1 VPPHRRKLGM
11 VFQNYSLFPHMN
23 VAENIMF
30 GLKMQ
35 GVARDQARRLVD
47 HALAMVRI
55 RGMEHRF
62 PGELSGG
69 QQQRV
74 ALARAVVTRPKL
86 LLLDE
91 PFGALDRKLREEMQI
106 EVKQLQREL
115 GITFVFVT
123 HDQEEALTLSDR
135 IAVMRAGEIQQLGTP
150 SEIFEAPATQFVAEF
165 FGKLNT
171 LPVQVHGCNGS
182 TSLVEALGQRFSVT
196 TRTPPGP
203 QALFAVRVSD
213 VSLGPAPA
221 GNADNSVSIPG
232 VLEDKIYRGTGVLC
246 RVRLADGTSFLAMS
260 AGATLAALR
269 DDSVYLSWQA
279 DKAFLFPLAS
289 NRGPEPVLAN
299 ESEGGR

>member
-1 VPPHRRKLGM
+1 M
-11 VFQNYSLFPHMN
+11 
-23 VAENIMF
+23 
-30 GLKMQ
+30 
-35 GVARDQARRLVD
+35 
-47 HALAMVRI
+47 
-55 RGMEHRF
+55 
-62 PGELSGG
+62 
-69 QQQRV
+69 
-74 ALARAVVTRPKL
+74 TRPKL

-135 IAVMRAGEIQQLGTP
+135 IAVMRAGKIQQSGTP
-150 SEIFEAPATQFVAEF
+150 SEIFEAPATHFVAEF

-171 LPVQVHGCNGS
+171 LPVQVHGFSGS

-196 TRTPPGP
+196 TRTSCGP
-203 QALFAVRVSD
+203 QALFAVRVAD
-213 VSLGPAPA
+213 VSLCAAPA
-221 GNADNSVSIPG
+221 GNAGNSVSIPG

-246 RVRLADGTSFLAMS
+246 RVRLADGTPFLAMS
-260 AGATLAALR
+260 ASATLAALR

-289 NRGPEPVLAN
+289 SCGPEPALAN
-299 ESEGGR
+299 EKRREVGDEAS